1 VDGGSDQGSSMKI
14 ANRCAVIVAAG
25 AAVIMTAGTSRA
37 LPAGPTSI
45 VSTGKIM
52 SDIVQVASK
61 KKSSH
66 SSRRGSDS
74 SYGYYRPNP
83 HPPGGWN
90 AQRGGVS
97 LPPPSLMASD
107 GRLKEAVVPLK
118 QLANGVELYRFRYK
132 GDSEVY
138 VGVIAQ
144 QVARFMPNAVVRGD
158 DGYLRVDYDRL
169 GLRLM
174 TWAEWRLGQSLPH

>member
-1 VDGGSDQGSSMKI
+1 MKI
-14 ANRCAVIVAAG
+14 SKRTAMT
-25 AAVIMTAGTSRA
+25 AAVGATLIMTAGTSDA
-37 LPAGPTSI
+37 LPVGPSTI
-45 VSTGKIM
+45 ASTGKIM

-61 KKSSH
+61 KKSSQ
-66 SSRRGSDS
+66 SSKRTSSS

-83 HPPGGWN
+83 PPSGGWN

-107 GRLKEAVVPLK
+107 SRLKEAVVPLK

-144 QVARFMPNAVVRGD
+144 QVARLMPRAVVRGD
-158 DGYLRVDYDRL
+158 DGYLRVDYEQL

-174 TWAEWRLGQSLPH
+174 TWAEWRLSQSLPH

>member
-1 VDGGSDQGSSMKI
+1 MKI
-14 ANRCAVIVAAG
+14 SKRTVVIVAAG
-25 AAVIMTAGTSRA
+25 ATLIMTAGTSHA
-37 LPAGPTSI
+37 LPGGPNTI
-45 VSTGKIM
+45 ASTGKIM

-61 KKSSH
+61 KKKPSQSSNR
-66 SSRRGSDS
+66 SSS

-83 HPPGGWN
+83 PPSGGWN

-107 GRLKEAVVPLK
+107 SRLKEAVVPLK

-144 QVARFMPNAVVRGD
+144 QVARLMPRAVVRGD
-158 DGYLRVDYDRL
+158 DGYLRVDYERL

-174 TWAEWRLGQSLPH
+174 TWAEWRLTQSLSH